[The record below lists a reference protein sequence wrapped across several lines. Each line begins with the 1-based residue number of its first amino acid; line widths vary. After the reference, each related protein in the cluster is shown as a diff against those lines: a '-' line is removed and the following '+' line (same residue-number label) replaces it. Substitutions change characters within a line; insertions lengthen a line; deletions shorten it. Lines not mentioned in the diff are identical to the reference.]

1 MKGIL
6 YTAALVLLFATLVS
20 CGASKSDDTGNMPA
34 PGSNEKG
41 GEEMQNNINDR
52 VSMHAIIRAIDE
64 RLEVEV
70 TSSEYTSGIHW
81 VITHDSTAYYAAD
94 GSAIT
99 RADLQVGDEVEIL
112 YNGQVML
119 SYPPQIVAHR
129 ITVL

>member
-1 MKGIL
+1 MKGMI
-6 YTAALVLLFATLVS
+6 YTAAIILLLSTLVS
-20 CGASKSDDTGNMPA
+20 CGALKSDDRNSTPT
-34 PGSNEKG
+34 PDNEQKG
-41 GEEMQNNINDR
+41 GAEMHNNINER
-52 VSMHAIIRAIDE
+52 VSMRAVIRAIDE

-70 TSSEYTSGIHW
+70 TLSEYTSGIHW
-81 VITHDSTAYYAAD
+81 VIIHDSTAYYAAD

-99 RADLQVGDEVEIL
+99 RADLQVGDEVEIY

>member
-1 MKGIL
+1 MKGII
-6 YTAALVLLFATLVS
+6 YTAVIVLLLSTLVS
-20 CGASKSDDTGNMPA
+20 CGAPTSDDYGNVPT
-34 PGSNEKG
+34 PGNNDNG
-41 GEEMQNNINDR
+41 GEEMQNNINER
-52 VSMHAIIRAIDE
+52 ISMRAVIRSINDK
-64 RLEVEV
+64 LEVEV

-94 GSAIT
+94 GSTIT
-99 RADLQVGDEVEIL
+99 RADLKVGDEVEVL

>member
-1 MKGIL
+1 MKGII
-6 YTAALVLLFATLVS
+6 YTAAIVLLLGALVS
-20 CGASKSDDTGNMPA
+20 CGAPKNGDHNSIPTP
-34 PGSNEKG
+34 SNGQNE
-41 GEEMQNNINDR
+41 GEEMQNNINER
-52 VSMHAIIRAIDE
+52 VSMRAIIKAIDE

-94 GSAIT
+94 GSTIT
-99 RADLQVGDEVEIL
+99 RADLKVGAEVEIL